1 MNKTLLIATLVICS
15 FAANAQ
21 TQKNTSQSYI
31 DQFKDNAIS
40 IMRETGIPA
49 SIILGIAMHES
60 ANGNSN
66 IAQKLNNQFGIK
78 GRTGSVYYKNQK
90 KVRSSYKKYDSIVE
104 SFADFARIITQR
116 RDRGAISSEL
126 TETQYEKWVKGIQR
140 SGYASSKKWGAQVL
154 AIIRKYELNEFDQVA
169 TETPAPA
176 PQQLAQNQPATATEK
191 K

>member
-1 MNKTLLIATLVICS
+1 MKKTLLIATLVICS
-15 FAANAQ
+15 FAATAQ
-21 TQKNTSQSYI
+21 AQKNTSQSYI
-31 DQFKDNAIS
+31 EQFKADAIS

-60 ANGNSN
+60 GNGNSN

-78 GRTGSVYYKNQK
+78 GNTGSFYFKNNK
-90 KVRSSYKKYDSIVE
+90 KVHSAYKRYDSIME
-104 SFADFARIITQR
+104 SFADFARVITQR

-154 AIIRKYELNEFDQVA
+154 AIIRKYELNALDKESA
-169 TETPAPA
+169 KPA
-176 PQQLAQNQPATATEK
+176 PQQLAQNEAATTTEK